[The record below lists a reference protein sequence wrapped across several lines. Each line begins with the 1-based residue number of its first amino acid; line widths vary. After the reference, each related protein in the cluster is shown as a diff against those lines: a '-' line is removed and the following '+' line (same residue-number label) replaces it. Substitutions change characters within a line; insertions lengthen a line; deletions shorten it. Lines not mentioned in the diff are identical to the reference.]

1 MIRLNFLLV
10 LALLL
15 SALYLVNVQYQS
27 RRLFT
32 ELDRANAQSRTLAAE
47 FERLKV
53 ERQAMATPARLER
66 IAKEKLQMRAATPS
80 ITYYVNG
87 RGANATLVGPAA
99 QEPQ

>member
-10 LALLL
+10 VAVLL

-32 ELDRANAQSRTLAAE
+32 ELDRANAQSRSLAAE
-47 FERLKV
+47 YERLKV
-53 ERQAMATPARLER
+53 ERQSMATSARVER
-66 IAKEKLQMRAATPS
+66 IAKDKLQMRVATPS